1 MSLRY
6 LWQSQ
11 PAVERWKGNEV
22 KTKQHVLHVVC
33 HPHKLCAKINTLKN
47 FLHKAHKCIKIFRRE
62 VVCFL
67 LFTSV
72 SVHFFFFKSILRTQ
86 PVTSVWNCLMYQ
98 RPFQVLVTGA
108 RVYLHPLYACKSTD
122 VSRWTSFPTTKLI
135 KETVTSTK
143 WCGGFFLTCND
154 FGRMFDHSFTACA
167 FLFLFFWS
175 GDYLAHANSSLYA
188 RISPQ
193 WLTGPRR
200 TPPYPEDYYTKR
212 HYTEVILMM
221 MMMMM
226 MILYIPKSIKELC
239 EWCTCL
245 PFVSQAGQAQRF
257 VSASRKE
264 ERSTQAGWWGLAP
277 RDPKPS
283 SAHIGSHR
291 PCQSLPDQSKTA
303 ARPLK

>member
-1 MSLRY
+1 MHKDFSKGGCLFFCSL
-6 LWQSQ
+6 
-11 PAVERWKGNEV
+11 
-22 KTKQHVLHVVC
+22 
-33 HPHKLCAKINTLKN
+33 LCL
-47 FLHKAHKCIKIFRRE
+47 CI
-62 VVCFL
+62 
-67 LFTSV
+67 
-72 SVHFFFFKSILRTQ
+72 FFFLYIHSQNTASDK
-86 PVTSVWNCLMYQ
+86 CLELSDV
-98 RPFQVLVTGA
+98 PKTLPGAGEGA

-200 TPPYPEDYYTKR
+200 TPPYPEEYYTKR
-212 HYTEVILMM
+212 HYTEVIL

-245 PFVSQAGQAQRF
+245 PFVSQVGQAQRF
-257 VSASRKE
+257 VSASQKE

-277 RDPKPS
+277 LDPKPS
-283 SAHIGSHR
+283 SVHIGSHR
-291 PCQSLPDQSKTA
+291 PCQSLPDRSKTA
-303 ARPLK
+303 AHPLK